1 MKSEVSWK
9 KNTDRASNI
18 EYYAINAK
26 EVYKMLLLPGQKGTE
41 ILRVA
46 DGVVRLCYDTET
58 DSCSIGLRTTKDVE
72 WKYISKELHDLLV
85 KELAEQEMK

>member
-1 MKSEVSWK
+1 MKNEHSERIKLQS
-9 KNTDRASNI
+9 
-18 EYYAINAK
+18 AINAK

-85 KELAEQEMK
+85 KELAEQEG